1 MNVKNIILNAEK
13 WLSIQEYTKRHWLQ
27 LRIQI
32 SQIIYWSKIFDYSLF
47 YGSIIY

>member
-32 SQIIYWSKIFDYSLF
+32 SQIIYYLKYSTTHCF
-47 YGSIIY
+47 MEV